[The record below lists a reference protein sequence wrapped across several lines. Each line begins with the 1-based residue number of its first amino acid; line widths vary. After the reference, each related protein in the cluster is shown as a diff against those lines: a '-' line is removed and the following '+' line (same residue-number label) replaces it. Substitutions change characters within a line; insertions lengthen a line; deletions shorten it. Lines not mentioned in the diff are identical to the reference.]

1 MFDCLAQS
9 IQSHVFWLLNKCQVI
24 HHCWGTKVT
33 NLPTIFALSLFSAGC
48 SLQIRNTFNPLR
60 EIQMKSNK
68 NTDSRATCQL
78 HIWLKVCHKL
88 VGLSKWA
95 LTRVDVRSD
104 TWIANRPL
112 PVGLRDDE
120 LLPCSRGHMSNAD
133 LPLSFARIYQTQE
146 RNPIWKVVKMEIDQA
161 RGESC
166 HRSHHTFDPT
176 FDPPSMLPPVRVRVP
191 TSAIIT
197 FNENPTNLPSLHF
210 IALKWQYGEIFL
222 KIVEHWWTWNNWI
235 SLEIGSVLDQTL
247 PPSSPLL
254 LSVACHQLQ
263 VRLYKLA
270 LSNFRENHFIQGR
283 DLFPLSATP

>member
-1 MFDCLAQS
+1 MSL
-9 IQSHVFWLLNKCQVI
+9 
-24 HHCWGTKVT
+24 HHKTT
-33 NLPTIFALSLFSAGC
+33 T
-48 SLQIRNTFNPLR
+48 
-60 EIQMKSNK
+60 SNR

-176 FDPPSMLPPVRVRVP
+176 FDPPSMLPPVPVRVP

-197 FNENPTNLPSLHF
+197 FSFEMKIPQISLLCISLHWNGSTGKYSWKYSN
-210 IALKWQYGEIFL
+210 ID
-222 KIVEHWWTWNNWI
+222 EHETTEY
-235 SLEIGSVLDQTL
+235 L
-247 PPSSPLL
+247 
-254 LSVACHQLQ
+254 
-263 VRLYKLA
+263 
-270 LSNFRENHFIQGR
+270 
-283 DLFPLSATP
+283 